1 MSAGF
6 KYNLTP
12 EPSIEERYDV
22 STGIRRRGPYRLDT
36 TNLNVGDVL
45 PSFIPI
51 AADLKYKTCKVV
63 RNVKVVEAYASG
75 GTSLKIQK
83 GSYAYSGMFLGNGTK
98 GTTVSGVDKSN
109 SDYDVLTI
117 SDFGT
122 SIAKNAVLFEASE
135 VGGTTPKNV
144 ANSALYESRKVE
156 DGINLVA
163 LLSAAREIEP
173 DKLIVPF
180 SDKDKANLGKDFQFN
195 EQED

>member
-22 STGIRRRGPYRLDT
+22 STGVRRRGPYKLDT
-36 TNLNVGDVL
+36 TNLNTGDNL

-51 AADLKYKTCKVV
+51 SANLKYKTCKVV
-63 RNVKVVEAYASG
+63 RNVKVVEAYTSG
-75 GTSLKIQK
+75 GTSLKIKK
-83 GSYAYSGMFLGNGTK
+83 GSYAYAGMFLGNGTK
-98 GTTVSGVDKSN
+98 GTTVSAINKSN
-109 SDYDVLTI
+109 SSYDELTVA
-117 SDFGT
+117 DFGAN
-122 SIAKNAVLFEASE
+122 IAKDTVLFEASAA
-135 VGGTTPKNV
+135 GGTTPKNV
-144 ANSALYESRKVE
+144 ANSALYESRRVE

-195 EQED
+195 E

>member
-1 MSAGF
+1 MSAGY

-22 STGIRRRGPYRLDT
+22 STGIRRRGPYKLDT
-36 TNLNVGDVL
+36 TNLNTGDRL

-63 RNVKVVEAYASG
+63 RNVKVTEAYVSG
-75 GTSLKIQK
+75 GTSLKIKKSSYVYVGMILGTGSK
-83 GSYAYSGMFLGNGTK
+83 GA
-98 GTTVSGVDKSN
+98 TVSAIDKSN
-109 SDYDVLTI
+109 ADYDLLTVN
-117 SDFGT
+117 DFGAN
-122 SIAKNAVLFEASE
+122 IAKDAVLFEASAA
-135 VGGTTPKNV
+135 GGTTPKNT

-163 LLSAAREIEP
+163 LLSVAREIEP
-173 DKLIVPF
+173 DKLVVPF

-195 EQED
+195 E

>member
-173 DKLIVPF
+173 DKLVVPF
-180 SDKDKANLGKDFQFN
+180 SDTDKANLGKDFQFN
-195 EQED
+195 E

>member
-6 KYNLTP
+6 KYDLTP
-12 EPSIEERYDV
+12 EPSVEERYDV

-51 AADLKYKTCKVV
+51 AADLNYKTCKVV
-63 RNVKVVEAYASG
+63 RNVKVVEAYTSG
-75 GTSLKIQK
+75 GTSLKIKK
-83 GSYAYSGMFLGNGTK
+83 GSYAYSGMSLGNGTK
-98 GTTVSGVDKSN
+98 GTAVSGVDKSN

-117 SDFGT
+117 SDFGAN
-122 SIAKNAVLFEASE
+122 IAKNAVLFEASAA
-135 VGGTTPKNV
+135 GGTSPKNV

-156 DGINLVA
+156 GGINLVA
-163 LLSAAREIEP
+163 LLSVAREIEP
-173 DKLIVPF
+173 DKLVVPF

-195 EQED
+195 E

>member
-6 KYNLTP
+6 KYNLEP

-22 STGIRRRGPYRLDT
+22 STGVRRRGPYKLDT
-36 TNLNVGDVL
+36 TNLNVGDNL

-63 RNVKVVEAYASG
+63 RNVSVVEAYTSG
-75 GTSLKIQK
+75 ATSLKVKK
-83 GSYAYSGMFLGNGTK
+83 GSFAYVGMFLGNGTK
-98 GTTVSGVDKSN
+98 GTTISAIDKSN
-109 SDYDVLTI
+109 KSYDVLTI
-117 SDFGT
+117 ADFGAN
-122 SIAKNAVLFEASE
+122 IDNGAVLFEALA
-135 VGGTTPKNV
+135 VDGAAPKNV

-163 LLSAAREIEP
+163 LLSVAREIEP

-180 SDKDKANLGKDFQFN
+180 SVKDKEKLGSDFQFN
-195 EQED
+195 E

>member
-22 STGIRRRGPYRLDT
+22 STGVRRRGPYRLDT
-36 TNLNVGDVL
+36 ANLNVGDNL

-51 AADLKYKTCKVV
+51 AADLKNKKCSVV
-63 RNVKVVEAYASG
+63 RNVLVLEAYTSG
-75 GTSLKIQK
+75 GTSLKIRK
-83 GSYAYSGMFLGNGTK
+83 GSFVYAGMHVGNGTK
-98 GTTVSGVDKSN
+98 GSTMSAINKSN
-109 SDYDVLTI
+109 AGYDLLTI
-117 SDFGT
+117 TDLG
-122 SIAKNAVLFEASE
+122 ANLAVRDVLFEATA
-135 VGGTTPKNV
+135 VTGTTPKNI

-163 LLSAAREIEP
+163 LLSVAREIEP

-180 SDKDKANLGKDFQFN
+180 SAKDKEKLGNDFQFN
-195 EQED
+195 E

>member
-1 MSAGF
+1 MGAGF

-12 EPSIEERYDV
+12 EPSVEERYDV
-22 STGIRRRGPYRLDT
+22 STGIRRRGPYKLDT
-36 TNLNVGDVL
+36 TNLNIGDNL
-45 PSFIPI
+45 PSFIPVS
-51 AADLKYKTCKVV
+51 ANLKYKTCKVV
-63 RNVKVVEAYASG
+63 RNVKVIESYAAG
-75 GTSLKIQK
+75 ETNLKIK
-83 GSYAYSGMFLGNGTK
+83 KSSYAYVGMFLGNGTK
-98 GTTVSGVDKSN
+98 GAAVSAINKSN
-109 SDYDVLTI
+109 SGYDLLTV
-117 SDFGT
+117 SDFGVA
-122 SIAKNAVLFEASE
+122 IAKDAVLFEASE
-135 VGGTTPKNV
+135 IGGTTPKNV